1 MLEFKYSLK
10 KDYPQWTNTKKFD
23 DEKLFDK
30 LNLKQIIDKIILT
43 IETLEDDEVI
53 KFELRG
59 K

>member
-1 MLEFKYSLK
+1 MIEIKYSLK
-10 KDYPQWTNTKKFD
+10 KDFPEWSNTKKFD

-30 LNLKQIIDKIILT
+30 LNLQQIIDKIILS

>member
-1 MLEFKYSLK
+1 MEFKYSLK
-10 KDYPQWTNTKKFD
+10 RDYPEWTDTKKFD

-30 LNLKQIIDKIILT
+30 LNLQQIIDKIILT
-43 IETLEDDEVI
+43 IETLEDDEII

>member
-1 MLEFKYSLK
+1 MIEFKYSLK
-10 KDYPQWTNTKKFD
+10 KDFPEWSNTKKFD

-30 LNLKQIIDKIILT
+30 LNLQQIIDKIILS
-43 IETLEDDEVI
+43 IETLEDDEII

>member
-1 MLEFKYSLK
+1 MIEFKYSLK
-10 KDYPQWTNTKKFD
+10 KDFPEWSNTKKFD

-30 LNLKQIIDKIILT
+30 LNLQQIIDKIILSS
-43 IETLEDDEVI
+43 ETVEDDEVI